1 MNPQS
6 SHSNTTVFQSC
17 QLQQPVR
24 ARFTARCAALFTK
37 YRIAI
42 FAFSAVLLLFASVPR
57 PLWANAASQD
67 FAAAAVAV
75 DQPSTPTNVDA
86 IGFGR
91 SKLNG
96 INMANP
102 TSLEFGPDGRLYV
115 SKQDGV
121 IYAYT
126 IARTSANSYTAT
138 VTETITL
145 VQEIPNH
152 NDDGSLAP
160 GLTTR
165 QVTGILVRGTASNPV
180 LYVSSSDP
188 RTFVQDVPAGQS
200 VDTNSGIVSR
210 LTWNGSSWEKL
221 DLVRGLPRSKEN
233 HSVNG
238 MDLDESSNTLYL
250 MVGGNTNM
258 GAPSTSFAKLPEY
271 ALSGALLAIDLNVI
285 GDTTYDLP
293 TLDDEDRAGSNDA
306 NDPFGGNGGKNQAI
320 LDPSG
325 PVQVYSPGYRNA
337 YGVLLHSSGR
347 LYTVDN
353 GSNESWGAAPQ
364 GCTNALQD
372 GGSNDDDVLQ
382 FISGEGYYGG
392 HPNPTRG
399 SLSNTFN
406 TGTPQSSV
414 SVADPAQCTYITS
427 GNESGALATFNS
439 STNGITEYTASNFNG
454 AMQGNL
460 LTSSYNGTITRF
472 QLNAAGNGLA
482 KPKEEILGGYD
493 NFTLDLTVQGDS
505 KLFPGTIWA
514 VTYYGGPIWVFEP
527 NDYDGTPNNCQGTD
541 NGAIDEDGDGFNNAD
556 EIDNST
562 DPCSAGSLPFDHDG
576 DLISDLN
583 DPDDDNDGL
592 TDQADLFA
600 LDAQNGMNTQL
611 PLILSWDNGDPDP
624 GGILSLGFTG
634 LMNNGTNY
642 SSLYDTDKIISGG
655 AAGIVT
661 LSNVPAGDAY
671 ANENNQLFGFQIGV
685 NVAQEAA
692 AFTIHTL
699 LKTPFKGKT
708 VEDTTS
714 AGIYFGTG
722 DQDNYLK
729 VVADAN
735 GGAGGIRVVLEQG
748 GTVTTDLIYGPTDGI
763 NLLEVDDL
771 DLMLHINPVGK
782 IATISVKI
790 DQGAEQWLGEMISV
804 PESWF
809 TGSSAPAVGIIATSS
824 SATSFAA
831 SWDFLTVTSTP
842 ASGPATI
849 FIPFISQGSGTAE
862 SSAVESSAAES
873 SAAESSTRESRKSI
887 GHLSM
892 VAPAAIK
899 EAPIANA
906 GPDWVV
912 VDADGD
918 GSQAVKLS
926 GGNFDN
932 SVISYTW
939 SSDTGLDIPDGP
951 YPTVELPVGV
961 HTITLTVRNDSGE
974 TATDDV
980 VITVLGVNESQYLY
994 RVNAGGGIAPPS
1006 DGTRVSW
1013 SADSYQSPSLYLVPT
1028 GIIWSYYTSATIDM
1042 SDPSV
1047 TNTSI
1052 TPAMFQ
1058 AERYA
1063 ITEEPGQT
1071 LEWNFPLSSTANVE
1085 VRIYLAEIWF
1095 DEPGLRTFSVSFE
1108 GEIPSDFENIKMF
1121 EQFGANKAV
1130 MLKHTLMVTDGNLDL
1145 DFISVL
1151 ENPAVKAIE
1160 IVSTTALPLPGPYRL
1175 YLPVIDK

>member
-6 SHSNTTVFQSC
+6 SQSNTTVFQSS
-17 QLQQPVR
+17 QLYRQGR
-24 ARFTARCAALFTK
+24 TGCTALIAK
-37 YRIAI
+37 YRMAI
-42 FAFSAVLLLFASVPR
+42 FAFSAVLIIVASAPR
-57 PLWANAASQD
+57 PLWANATSPNST
-67 FAAAAVAV
+67 AAAVAA
-75 DQPSTPTNVDA
+75 DQPSTPASADA

-91 SKLNG
+91 SKLKG
-96 INMANP
+96 VSMANP

-115 SKQDGV
+115 SKQDGI

-138 VTETITL
+138 ITETITL
-145 VQEIPNH
+145 IQEIPNH
-152 NDDGSLAP
+152 NDDGTPAP

-210 LTWNGSSWEKL
+210 LTWNGASWDKL

-238 MDLDESSNTLYL
+238 MDLDEGTNTLYL

-271 ALSGALLAIDLNVI
+271 ALSGALLAIDLNAI
-285 GDTTYDLP
+285 GNTTYDLP

-306 NDPFGGNGGKNQAI
+306 NDPFGGNAGKNQAI
-320 LDPSG
+320 LDPNG
-325 PVQVYSPGYRNA
+325 PVRVYSPGYRNA
-337 YGVLLHSSGR
+337 YGILNHSSGR

-353 GSNESWGAAPQ
+353 GSNESWGAPPQ
-364 GCTNALQD
+364 GCNNALQD
-372 GGSNDDDVLQ
+372 GGNNDDDVLQ

-399 SLSNTFN
+399 SRSNTFN
-406 TGTPQSSV
+406 TGTPQSPV

-439 STNGITEYTASNFNG
+439 STNGITEYTASNFSG

-505 KLFPGTIWA
+505 ELFPGTIWA

-527 NDYDGTPNNCQGTD
+527 NDYDGASNNCQGTD
-541 NGAIDEDGDGFNNAD
+541 NAAIDEDGDGFTNAD

-592 TDQADLFA
+592 TDEADLFA
-600 LDAQNGMNTQL
+600 LDRQNGMTTHL
-611 PLILSWDNGDPDP
+611 PLVLSWDNGEPDP

-642 SSLYDTDKIISGG
+642 ASLYDTDKIISGG

-671 ANENNQLFGFQIGV
+671 ANENNQQFGFQIGV
-685 NVAQEAA
+685 NVAQETTP
-692 AFTIHTL
+692 FTIHTL

-708 VEDTTS
+708 VTDTTS

-748 GTVTTDLIYGPTDGI
+748 GSVTTDRIYGPAQGI
-763 NLLEVDDL
+763 NLLTADDV

-782 IATISVKI
+782 LATLSIKI
-790 DQGAEQWLGEMISV
+790 DQGVEQWLGETIAV
-804 PESWF
+804 PAGWF
-809 TGSSAPAVGIIATSS
+809 TGTSAPAVGIIATSS

-831 SWDFLTVTSTP
+831 SWDFLTVTATP
-842 ASGPATI
+842 VSGPATV
-849 FIPFISQGSGTAE
+849 FLPYVSEAQSGAQTTKQLRQSTATIPTIG
-862 SSAVESSAAES
+862 SAAL
-873 SAAESSTRESRKSI
+873 A
-887 GHLSM
+887 
-892 VAPAAIK
+892 VAPV
-899 EAPIANA
+899 ANA
-906 GPDWVV
+906 GPDWTL
-912 VDADGD
+912 VDADGN
-918 GSQAVKLS
+918 GSQAVKLD
-926 GGNFDN
+926 GGSSFDGDG

-939 SSDTGLDIPDGP
+939 SSDTGLDIPEGP
-951 YPTVELPVGV
+951 YPTVELPVGI
-961 HTITLTVRNDSGE
+961 HLITLTVTDDSGE
-974 TATDDV
+974 TATDTV
-980 VITVLGVNESQYLY
+980 AITVLNVNESPYLY
-994 RVNAGGGIAPPS
+994 RVNAGGGIVTPA
-1006 DGTRVSW
+1006 DGTRISW
-1013 SADSYQSPSLYLVPT
+1013 SADSYQSQSIYLVPSD
-1028 GIIWSYYTSATIDM
+1028 IIRTYYTSATIDM
-1042 SDPSV
+1042 SDPSIAGTSV
-1047 TNTSI
+1047 TSDI
-1052 TPAMFQ
+1052 FQ

-1063 ITEEPGQT
+1063 ITTNPGQMM
-1071 LEWNFPLSSTANVE
+1071 EWNFPLSSTVEVE

-1095 DEPGLRTFSVSFE
+1095 DEPGLRTFSVSVE
-1108 GEIPSDFENIKMF
+1108 GSIPSEFQDIKMF
-1121 EQFGANKAV
+1121 EAFGANKAA
-1130 MLKHTLMVTDGNLDL
+1130 MLSHTLTVNDGNLDL
-1145 DFISVL
+1145 DFIGVL

-1160 IVSTTALPLPGPYRL
+1160 IISTNAPPPPPPAYQI
-1175 YLPVIDK
+1175 YLPVVGT